1 MKRKEKGFEKTYHTI
16 EHTIHNI
23 HTIKHTIEM
32 ILIGDKEQQIG
43 CPVVINS
50 TKSIN

>member
-1 MKRKEKGFEKTYHTI
+1 
-16 EHTIHNI
+16 
-23 HTIKHTIEM
+23 M

-50 TKSIN
+50 TKSINLLPNMPGEGGTSL